1 MNKTS
6 KILSVILA
14 LQIIIAAFYSCDDA
28 GVAPNEPVD
37 PLAITVNGKVLDNS
51 GVPVNGAK
59 VSIGTQMDTTDINGF
74 FTLENIS
81 KPYDIKVLISN
92 ENYGYLFQGLTTGS
106 PQLSTGPYSQTQY
119 SCNLTTTI
127 VPSLTGN
134 ERAFVIFT
142 DQNEVQQSA
151 LIIQPNQSVIMN
163 VKWRGVSPVNGKLIV
178 FIVNFL
184 NGEVQSYEKYGERSI
199 SLNNGGN
206 PQQTFQDNDL
216 TLNPVDSTIQG
227 TLSIPGG
234 YSQAEANFQIN
245 YKQGKALIYPF
256 SSGTTIS
263 TVSGLSYNF
272 VVPTGLPTQFRY
284 VLSCS
289 AGGSNT
295 FEFTSKS
302 RVTTAGSSNNTV
314 NLEAFSTLLNPP
326 NNQFN
331 VNLSTSFD
339 VNSGSGSGVL
349 VYTFEGTDRTFQV
362 ITTQS
367 TATLPDLTSLG
378 INIGANHNY
387 DWSVAKYGSLTSI
400 NQFTEASLFN
410 NSSIFYFTSS
420 AERHFTTTGSP

>member
-14 LQIIIAAFYSCDDA
+14 LQIIVAAFYSCDDA

-92 ENYGYLFQGLTTGS
+92 ENYGYFFQGLSTGS
-106 PQLSTGPYSQTQY
+106 PQLSTGPYTKIQF
-119 SCNLTTTI
+119 SCNLTTEI
-127 VPSLTGN
+127 PALTGN
-134 ERAFVIFT
+134 ERAFVIYT
-142 DQNEVQQSA
+142 DRNEVQQSA
-151 LIIQPNQSVIMN
+151 IIIQPNQSVPMN
-163 VKWRGVSPVNGKLIV
+163 ISWRGTPSLSGKLIV

-184 NGEVQSYEKYGERSI
+184 NGEVQSYEKYGERTV
-199 SLNNGGN
+199 SLSNGGN
-206 PQQTFQDNDL
+206 PTQTFQESDL
-216 TLNPVDSTIQG
+216 TLNPDDSTISG
-227 TLSIPGG
+227 TLSVPGG
-234 YSQAEANFQIN
+234 YTQPQINFQIN
-245 YKQGKALIYPF
+245 YKQGKALIFPF
-256 SSGTTIS
+256 SSGTTLS
-263 TVSGLSYNF
+263 TKDSLSYTF
-272 VVPTGLPTQFRY
+272 IVPTGLPTLFRY
-284 VLSCS
+284 ILSGNAS
-289 AGGSNT
+289 GSNT